1 MEMFLTKIQN
11 KQTLYAYHLPPLVQ
25 MFLTLQMYVSLAY
38 GLGESCQQNVH
49 VDCLGR
55 LMRLSIIQAD
65 FLKQIIITFIDLLL
79 H

>member
-1 MEMFLTKIQN
+1 
-11 KQTLYAYHLPPLVQ
+11 

-65 FLKQIIITFIDLLL
+65 FLVLIVTTFVELMQHWIEELSFFFC
-79 H
+79 